1 MSQSNR
7 FCYNDGYHTSHHLNP
22 LRHWRDH
29 PVSLLQQK
37 GRYAE
42 EHALVFRNID
52 YIMITIQLMRKD
64 YKYLAKCLVPMGD
77 QVGMTLDEKAE
88 MLRTKTKRFSDM
100 DVKSKF

>member
-1 MSQSNR
+1 M
-7 FCYNDGYHTSHHLNP
+7 NP

-37 GRYAE
+37 DRYAE

-52 YIMITIQLMRKD
+52 YIMITIRLMRKD

-88 MLRTKTKRFSDM
+88 MLRTKTKRFNDM